1 MQQKTEELQPKSFIS
16 NLDIQAY
23 KKYLPKTPYTKY
35 TTDVNMSK
43 VSLFEDKFSTNE
55 RNLDAET
62 SSCGPTNY
70 SKPKIVK
77 KRDVVI
83 AKKLNNGG
91 NKFDIKQ
98 NNQDDFLQTKK
109 DTNDF
114 SMMFNQEKFYQNI
127 LNGSD
132 YAINN
137 NSDAYDLND
146 NLDQSDISHHM
157 NSVCLQT
164 GNFGGNISM
173 ADNKN
178 NSDKDTVQNEIT
190 TQTSS

>member
-1 MQQKTEELQPKSFIS
+1 MQQKTEELQSKSFIS

-62 SSCGPTNY
+62 SSCGPTNN

-77 KRDVVI
+77 KRDLVI
-83 AKKLNNGG
+83 AKKLNYGG

-114 SMMFNQEKFYQNI
+114 SMMFN
-127 LNGSD
+127 
-132 YAINN
+132 
-137 NSDAYDLND
+137 
-146 NLDQSDISHHM
+146 
-157 NSVCLQT
+157 
-164 GNFGGNISM
+164 
-173 ADNKN
+173 
-178 NSDKDTVQNEIT
+178 
-190 TQTSS
+190 